1 MTDQPLH
8 ERIAA
13 RALRHVSNPP
23 AGDDCVVRLATP
35 DQLAE
40 AFSASV
46 GLELS
51 GEAHSDADVMAAV
64 DCVIDYSVHT
74 THPRFMNQNYAG
86 ADPVAVVG
94 DWLGAALNTT
104 NATFEVAPVFTIIE
118 RAVLRRLAEL
128 IGYQAAGGS
137 LAPGLFCAGGSLAG
151 LMALQLARDRFD
163 PQIGARGMSGQRFAI
178 FVSTAGHYSAVKNAA
193 VMGLGTDAVIEV
205 AVDNTGAMIAGSLAT
220 AIGASRAA
228 GATPLAVIA
237 TAGTTVTAAFDPID
251 AIADICDAEQLW
263 LHVDGCYG
271 GSALFSPRERHRL
284 VGAERSDSMAWN
296 FHKMMGMTQQC
307 SALLVRDASQL
318 ETCFATGA
326 DYIFQADKE
335 HGQLDPGDR
344 TIMCGRRVDVL
355 KLWLAWKS
363 SGDEGFAARIDHA
376 VEMANHARERIV
388 ASDGEFAMVTPGDF
402 TNVCFV
408 WVPPDLRPLDLER
421 LAAPSHERLHTLAP
435 AIKARMQ
442 REGTALVG
450 YQPVRGINAFRIIVM
465 NPAVSQ
471 ADIDTVLGL
480 IASYGHAL
488 GSAPN

>member
-1 MTDQPLH
+1 M
-8 ERIAA
+8 
-13 RALRHVSNPP
+13 SNPP
-23 AGDDCVVRLATP
+23 AGDDPVVRLAAP
-35 DQLAE
+35 DELAKV
-40 AFSASV
+40 FSASV

-51 GEAHSDADVMAAV
+51 GEAHSDADVMAAAER
-64 DCVIDYSVHT
+64 VIDYSVHT

-104 NATFEVAPVFTIIE
+104 NATFEVAPVFTMIE
-118 RAVLRRLAEL
+118 RAVLQRLAEL
-128 IGYQAAGGS
+128 IGYPAADGS
-137 LAPGLFCAGGSLAG
+137 AAPGLFCAGGSLAG

-163 PQIGARGMSGQRFAI
+163 PQISSRGMSGQQFAV
-178 FVSTAGHYSAVKNAA
+178 FVSATAHYSTAKNAA
-193 VMGLGTDAVIEV
+193 ILGLGTDTVIEV
-205 AVDNTGAMIAGSLAT
+205 ATDAAGAMIAGSLAA
-220 AIGASRAA
+220 AIGTSRAA
-228 GATPLAVIA
+228 GVSPLAVVA

-271 GSALFSPRERHRL
+271 GSALFSPSERHRL
-284 VGAERSDSMAWN
+284 AGAERSDSMSWN

-307 SALLVRDASQL
+307 SALVVREASEL
-318 ETCFATGA
+318 EMCFATGA

-335 HGQLDPGDR
+335 HGELDAGDR

-363 SGDEGFAARIDHA
+363 AGDAGFAARIDHA

-388 ASDGEFAMVTPGDF
+388 AGDGEFVMVTPGDF

-408 WVPPDLRPLDLER
+408 WVPPDLRPLDLAG
-421 LAAPSHERLHTLAP
+421 LAVPAHERLHALAP

-450 YQPVRGINAFRIIVM
+450 YQPVHGINAFRIIVM
-465 NPAVSQ
+465 NPAVTR
-471 ADIDTVLGL
+471 ADIDAVLGL

-488 GSAPN
+488 GSRP